1 MEQRPP
7 AKEFGKRRPARTP
20 PDPPAKRSG
29 HVALLLMGT
38 LAVGGGAYALM
49 PRERC
54 QPSSPGLTGSALP
67 ESPPECGPSGS
78 RGGSG
83 GGGGGRGGSSYFSSS
98 GDSSGHAASAG
109 ASEASSGGVT
119 RGGFGSFGH
128 GFGGSSG
135 E

>member
-1 MEQRPP
+1 MDQRPSSG
-7 AKEFGKRRPARTP
+7 EFGKRRPAP
-20 PDPPAKRSG
+20 SAAPVKRSR

-54 QPSSPGLTGSALP
+54 QPSPPGAVAPALP
-67 ESPPECGPSGS
+67 EAECGPSGS
-78 RGGSG
+78 RGSSGSS
-83 GGGGGRGGSSYFSSS
+83 GGGGRGGSSSFSSS
-98 GDSSGHAASAG
+98 GDSSGRSASAG
-109 ASEASSGGVT
+109 ASESGSGGVT

-128 GFGGSSG
+128 GFGGSGG